1 MIKIG
6 FNVLAWS
13 SEVSEDLLPII
24 ERLKTIGYDGVE
36 FYVGAE
42 DVKAYKTVGE
52 RCQALGLGVSTVTSL
67 SAENNPVSDNAK
79 GRAIGLDRIKWAI
92 DRSVDLGS
100 DVICGPFHS
109 AHAHFYG
116 RPATED
122 ELKWAAE
129 ILHEAGDYA
138 QQAGIVLA
146 LEALN
151 RFESYLVNTM
161 VDLKVLLQNINH
173 PNVRAMFDTHHANI
187 EEKKYLNAIQ
197 TISPYLQ
204 HIHISENDRGTPG
217 SGHIPFDDTFSAL
230 KSVNYNGWLTIEAFS
245 RSDPD
250 FANAINV
257 WREYDD
263 AWDIAT
269 NGLKFIKEMCQ
280 KHNLK

>member
-1 MIKIG
+1 MVKIG

>member
-1 MIKIG
+1 MVKIG

-109 AHAHFYG
+109 AHAHFYV